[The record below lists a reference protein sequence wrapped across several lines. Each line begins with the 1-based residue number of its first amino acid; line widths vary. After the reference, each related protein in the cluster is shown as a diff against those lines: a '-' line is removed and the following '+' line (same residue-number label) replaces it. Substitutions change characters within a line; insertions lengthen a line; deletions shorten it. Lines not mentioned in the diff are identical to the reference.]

1 MERIL
6 TKREYKFV
14 TEFIEL
20 MDKYSVLFS
29 TNEKGHI
36 EIIVQENYGDVVDNE
51 FLNPFLELKDCF
63 DHNELLDVLKQ
74 TDERIKQIAL
84 DYLPKDLF
92 DKYVSQQQ
100 EKGFLKTLDI

>member
-6 TKREYKFV
+6 TKKEYKFV

-20 MDKYSVLFS
+20 MEKYGVLFS

-36 EIIVQENYGDVVDNE
+36 EIIVHERYGEIVENE
-51 FLNPFLELKDCF
+51 FVNPFLELGDCF
-63 DHNELLDVLKQ
+63 DQTELHKILEQ

-84 DYLPKDLF
+84 DYLPEELF
-92 DKYVSQQQ
+92 NKYVSQQ
-100 EKGFLKTLDI
+100 